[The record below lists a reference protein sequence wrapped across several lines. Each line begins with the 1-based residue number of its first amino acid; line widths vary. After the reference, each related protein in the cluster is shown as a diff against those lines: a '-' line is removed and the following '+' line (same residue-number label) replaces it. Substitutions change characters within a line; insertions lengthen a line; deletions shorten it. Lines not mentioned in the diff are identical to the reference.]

1 MIQLK
6 KPIKNIITILVIILS
21 VSLTSCGVM
30 DNIKGKF
37 KRDNGYFDYLGS
49 GKVDV
54 ISIQSV
60 RDKSFKFIVTDD
72 KAILSMYEL
81 LSKAKVSEKKSDL
94 QPDYIFEIKI
104 GDEVKKFNYI
114 VGAYDGNFYD
124 ENMSFTVSKRL
135 DESIIQNLSI
145 IRKPR
150 DFEYIY
156 YNSILEVMNRK
167 KKELNDGNNKVGID
181 IQGDIDCLKYIFSTD
196 IEDFLERAKKI
207 TPNVEMVE
215 NNESEFD
222 IVIKVKNRGH
232 NSTVYKSN
240 ITVEDKKNK
249 LEDYYYV
256 VGENEFKEWSI
267 DIYSRKDVPKEVEK
281 NW

>member
-181 IQGDIDCLKYIFSTD
+181 IQGDIDCLKYIFSAD

-256 VGENEFKEWSI
+256 VGENEFKEWNI
-267 DIYSRKDVPKEVEK
+267 DIYSKKDVPKEVEK

>member
-1 MIQLK
+1 MK

-21 VSLTSCGVM
+21 FSLTSCGVM

-181 IQGDIDCLKYIFSTD
+181 VQGDIDCLKYVFSTD

-256 VGENEFKEWSI
+256 VGENEFKEWNI

>member
-1 MIQLK
+1 MK
-6 KPIKNIITILVIILS
+6 KPIKSIITILVIILS
-21 VSLTSCGVM
+21 FNLTSCTLI

-37 KRDNGYFDYLGS
+37 KKDNGYFDYLLS

-60 RDKSFKFIVTDD
+60 RDKSFKFLVTDE
-72 KAILSMYEL
+72 KAIQSMHEL
-81 LSKAKVSEKKSDL
+81 LSKAKVSEEKSDL
-94 QPDYIFEIKI
+94 QPDYIFEIKMGSEI
-104 GDEVKKFNYI
+104 KQFNYI
-114 VGAYDGNFYD
+114 VGAYEGNFYD
-124 ENMSFTVSKRL
+124 ENENFTVSKRL

-156 YNSILEVMNRK
+156 YNSILDVMNL
-167 KKELNDGNNKVGID
+167 KKEVLNNGNNKIGID
-181 IQGDIDCLKYIFSTD
+181 VENDIDCLKYIFSTD
-196 IEDFLERAKKI
+196 IEDFLSRARRI
-207 TPNVEMVE
+207 TSNVEIVN
-215 NNESEFD
+215 NNEEDFD

-232 NSTVYKSN
+232 NTTVYKSN

-249 LEDYYYV
+249 VEYYYYI
-256 VGENEFKEWSI
+256 VGENEFKEWNI
-267 DIYSRKDVPKEVEK
+267 DIYTKDNVPKEVEK

>member
-1 MIQLK
+1 MK

-21 VSLTSCGVM
+21 FNLTSCGVM

-181 IQGDIDCLKYIFSTD
+181 VQGDIDCLKYVFSTD

-256 VGENEFKEWSI
+256 VGENEFKEWNI